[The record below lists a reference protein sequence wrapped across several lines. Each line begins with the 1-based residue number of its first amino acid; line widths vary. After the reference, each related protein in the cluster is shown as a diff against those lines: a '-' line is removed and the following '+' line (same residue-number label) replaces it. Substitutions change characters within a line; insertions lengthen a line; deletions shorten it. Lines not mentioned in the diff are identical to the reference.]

1 MRPANVSQYYQ
12 DLRVFCSRAHESF
25 LLAPLYTRDTVPI
38 VILSREEMEDK
49 AMRKNQKVKV
59 RGDHKRAAQNTCKPR
74 IGQVRVSARP
84 MPHSMYR
91 HAWLPDGS
99 QVAIARSDD
108 RYICGHFDASE
119 KPLCGPVIFDGGDSE
134 TSALLWLKRQRTID
148 V

>member
-1 MRPANVSQYYQ
+1 MRPANVSQYFQ
-12 DLRVFCSRAHESF
+12 GPRVFCSRARKSF

-91 HAWLPDGS
+91 H
-99 QVAIARSDD
+99 
-108 RYICGHFDASE
+108 FDASE

>member
-1 MRPANVSQYYQ
+1 
-12 DLRVFCSRAHESF
+12 

-74 IGQVRVSARP
+74 IGQVRVSARH